1 MRTWHIARA
10 NIRRSRSPRVYNRFF
25 KEPSVR
31 TYVGDIW
38 RLVGEGYHAV
48 IPVNIGWRSDGTNV
62 MGKGLALQARYRY
75 PECEAWL
82 GRAQRNMASAI
93 IDTGIENK
101 GSPTLAHH
109 WIFAYPDGPL
119 IFMPTK
125 PLNWD
130 APWISWKGFADAELV
145 CFGLTALPE
154 LAQEKGIEKIVVPLV
169 GAGLGGL
176 DPGQVEKMIRE
187 ILGKDSR
194 FVFVIPKELALKG
207 KTGWRN

>member
-1 MRTWHIARA
+1 
-10 NIRRSRSPRVYNRFF
+10 V
-25 KEPSVR
+25 K

-48 IPVNIGWRSDGTNV
+48 VPVNIGWRSDGANV

-93 IDTGIENK
+93 KDAGIESK
-101 GSPTLAHH
+101 GSPTLARH
-109 WIFAYPDGPL
+109 WTFAYSDGPL

-125 PLNWD
+125 PLNWE
-130 APWISWKGFADAELV
+130 APWASWKSPADPELV
-145 CFGLTALPE
+145 RFGLMALPE
-154 LAQEKGIEKIVVPLV
+154 LAGEKGIEKIAVPLV

-176 DPGQVEKMIRE
+176 DPDGVERTIRE
-187 ILGKDSR
+187 ILGADPR
-194 FVFVIPKELALKG
+194 FALVLPKELAPKG